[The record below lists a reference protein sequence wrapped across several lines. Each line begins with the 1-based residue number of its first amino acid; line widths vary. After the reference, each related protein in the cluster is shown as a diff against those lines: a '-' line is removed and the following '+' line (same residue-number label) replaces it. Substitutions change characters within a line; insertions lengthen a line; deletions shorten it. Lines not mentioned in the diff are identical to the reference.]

1 MKNKTI
7 FVACDT
13 SNLNQIN
20 KILKNIKTKRL
31 KIIPKFGLQFF
42 YSKNGRKFLEKYK
55 SDFWLDLKINDIPQ
69 TALSA
74 VDSLKDLKKC
84 KFMTVHANGGINMLK
99 AIKEKA
105 KQINKNLKV
114 LGVTVL
120 TSLNNKSLKEIGHTK
135 TVEQIVLKQAGII
148 KKSGCDGIV
157 CSAKEAK
164 MIKKKYKNLLIIT
177 PGIRLPGDNLN
188 DQARVMTPKDAFK
201 NKVSG
206 VVIGRS
212 LTQGNIKNNIKKLID
227 HLNRWSKVARFVG
240 FQI

>member
-1 MKNKTI
+1 MKNKLI

-13 SNLNQIN
+13 SNIE
-20 KILKNIKTKRL
+20 KIKKIISQTKLHEL

-42 YSKNGRKFLEKYK
+42 YSRKGRKFLEKIK

-69 TALSA
+69 TAISA
-74 VDSLKDLKKC
+74 IDSLKDLKKC
-84 KFMTVHANGGINMLK
+84 KYITVHANGGLNMLK
-99 AIKEKA
+99 AIKEKT

-135 TVEQIVLKQAGII
+135 TVDQLVLKQAGIV

-164 MIKKKYKNLLIIT
+164 MIRKKYKNLLVIT
-177 PGIRLPGDNLN
+177 PGIRLPGDNTN

-212 LTQGNIKNNIKKLID
+212 LTKGNIKNNIKKLIN
-227 HLNRWSKVARFVG
+227 HLY
-240 FQI
+240 

>member
-1 MKNKTI
+1 MKNKNI

-20 KILKNIKTKRL
+20 KILKNIKTKKL

-42 YSKNGRKFLEKYK
+42 YYKNGRKFLEKYK

-74 VDSLKDLKKC
+74 VDSLKDLKNC
-84 KFMTVHANGGINMLK
+84 KYITVHANGGLDMLK
-99 AIKEKA
+99 AVKKKA
-105 KQINKNLKV
+105 NQINRNLKV

-135 TVEQIVLKQAGII
+135 TAEQLVLKQANVV

-164 MIKKKYKNLLIIT
+164 MIRKKYKKFLIIT
-177 PGIRLPGDNLN
+177 PGIRMLGDNTN

-212 LTQGNIKNNIKKLID
+212 ITKGNIKNNINKLID
-227 HLNRWSKVARFVG
+227 HLNR
-240 FQI
+240 